1 MRSRAGAVVA
11 SLMVSLSIVMLGLAG
26 TASGRE
32 AEIALPTEGES
43 SATLQFGLTPKVL
56 PAHGRQVSRL
66 VLGVEEEGAEGI
78 PPGISTATFG
88 IDKAIELDPLGL
100 PPCRSPATEGV
111 QVDSAG
117 AGETDCRRSIV
128 GRAEAKIMFA
138 YPENDP
144 ITVLGRGTVYFAG
157 DRPWGSDLLVEIP
170 FGMPMSASLDLIVP
184 IRSVS
189 EGRIGGDATVKIP
202 QLAAGYGLLRSLR
215 LEIGRVF
222 SRNGEWVNYVNAEC
236 RRGEL
241 RAALGVELGDGT
253 EARGESTRVCTAG

>member
-1 MRSRAGAVVA
+1 MGSRAGAVAA
-11 SLMVSLSIVMLGLAG
+11 SFVVSLSIVILGLVG
-26 TASGRE
+26 TAIGRE
-32 AEIALPTEGES
+32 AEITLPTESES
-43 SATLQFGLTPKVL
+43 SATLRFALTPKVL
-56 PAHGRQVSRL
+56 PAHGRQVPKL
-66 VLGVEEEGAEGI
+66 VLGIEEERAEVI

-88 IDKAIELDPLGL
+88 IDKAIELDPLGP
-100 PPCRSPATEGV
+100 PPCRSPATQGI

-128 GRAEAKIMFA
+128 GHAEAKITFA

-157 DRPWGSDLLVEIP
+157 DRPWGSDLFVEIP
-170 FGMPMSASLDLIVP
+170 FGMPMSANLDLIVP

-202 QLAAGYGLLRSLR
+202 EIADGYGLLRSLR
-215 LEIGRVF
+215 LELGRVF

-241 RAALGVELGDGT
+241 RATLGVEFGDGT
-253 EARGESTRVCTAG
+253 EARRESTRTCTAG